1 MFLNFLSSWPKV
13 AVFQKKSI
21 SNLENCVNIRKIYN
35 TCGVNDMEKIN
46 LSSHL
51 YLRRLKKEDW
61 KDVHLYASQET
72 VSQYQA
78 WGPNSEVETLAY
90 VEDVLKAEKEVPQTR
105 YVHALVDEKNGRVIG
120 AGEIIIKS
128 FVHQSG
134 EIGYIL
140 HPDYWG
146 KGIGTLLGNAL
157 VERGFS
163 ELNMHKISATC
174 DPQNISS
181 QKVLTKIGMT
191 LEGRIRHALKM
202 KNGWRDSLLFGL
214 LKDEWKN
221 GV

>member
-1 MFLNFLSSWPKV
+1 MND
-13 AVFQKKSI
+13 
-21 SNLENCVNIRKIYN
+21 LEKIY
-35 TCGVNDMEKIN
+35 

-90 VEDVLKAEKEVPQTR
+90 VEDVLKAEKMLPQTR
-105 YVHALVDEKNGRVIG
+105 YVDALVDERIDRVIG
-120 AGEIIIKS
+120 AGEIIINS
-128 FVHQSG
+128 FVHKSG

-140 HPDYWG
+140 HPDYWAN
-146 KGIGTLLGNAL
+146 GIGTLLGNKL

-163 ELNMHKISATC
+163 ELNLHKISAKC
-174 DPQNISS
+174 GPQNISS

-191 LEGRIRHALKM
+191 LEGRIRHDLKM

-214 LKDEWKN
+214 SENEWKE
-221 GV
+221 GDADEARKMK

>member
-1 MFLNFLSSWPKV
+1 M
-13 AVFQKKSI
+13 AVFQNEFI
-21 SNLENCVNIRKIYN
+21 ADAGNYVNIRTIYSA
-35 TCGVNDMEKIN
+35 CGVNDMEKIN

-51 YLRRLKKEDW
+51 FLRRLKKEDW
-61 KDVHLYASQET
+61 KDVHTYASQET

-90 VEDVLKAEKEVPQTR
+90 VEDVLKSEKVIPQTR
-105 YVHALVDEKNGRVIG
+105 YVQALVDEETGRVIG

-134 EIGYIL
+134 EIGYVL

-163 ELNMHKISATC
+163 ELNLHKISATC

-181 QKVLTKIGMT
+181 QKVLIKIGMT

-214 LKDEWKN
+214 LKDEWRKRS
-221 GV
+221 VE

>member
-1 MFLNFLSSWPKV
+1 MTLSICSIV
-13 AVFQKKSI
+13 AFIQKKFIPQIES
-21 SNLENCVNIRKIYN
+21 CVNIRSIYYA
-35 TCGVNDMEKIN
+35 CGVNDMEKIY

-51 YLRRLKKEDW
+51 YIRRLKKEDW

-72 VSQYQA
+72 VSQYQP

-90 VEDVLKAEKEVPQTR
+90 VEEVLKAEKVVPQTR
-105 YVHALVDEKNGRVIG
+105 YVHALVDERIGRVIG

-146 KGIGTLLGNAL
+146 NGIGTLLGKAL

-163 ELNMHKISATC
+163 ELNLHKISAKC
-174 DPQNISS
+174 GSQNISS
-181 QKVLTKIGMT
+181 HKVLTKIGMT
-191 LEGRIRHALKM
+191 LEGRIRHDLKM

-214 LKDEWKN
+214 LEDEWRK
-221 GV
+221 GDAE

>member
-1 MFLNFLSSWPKV
+1 
-13 AVFQKKSI
+13 
-21 SNLENCVNIRKIYN
+21 
-35 TCGVNDMEKIN
+35 MEEVY
-46 LSSHL
+46 LFSHI

-61 KDVHLYASQET
+61 KDVHLYASQEN
-72 VSQYQA
+72 VSQFQP
-78 WGPNSEVETLAY
+78 WGPNSEMDTLAY
-90 VEDVLKAEKEVPQTR
+90 VEEVLKAEKMVPQTR
-105 YVHALVDEKNGRVIG
+105 YVQALVDENTDRVIG

-146 KGIGTLLGNAL
+146 KGIGTLLGSAL

-163 ELNMHKISATC
+163 ELNLHKISATC

-191 LEGRIRHALKM
+191 LEGRIRHDLKM

-214 LKDEWKN
+214 LEDEWTKGGKN
-221 GV
+221 ESRIGGYPGYS

>member
-1 MFLNFLSSWPKV
+1 M
-13 AVFQKKSI
+13 AVFQNEFI
-21 SNLENCVNIRKIYN
+21 ADAGNYVNIRTIYSA
-35 TCGVNDMEKIN
+35 CGVNDMEKIN

-51 YLRRLKKEDW
+51 FLRRLKKEDW
-61 KDVHLYASQET
+61 KDVHTYASQET
-72 VSQYQA
+72 VSRYQA

-90 VEDVLKAEKEVPQTR
+90 VEGVLKAEKVIPQTR
-105 YVHALVDEKNGRVIG
+105 YVQALVDEETGRVIG

-134 EIGYIL
+134 EIGYVL

-146 KGIGTLLGNAL
+146 KGIGTLIGNAL

-163 ELNMHKISATC
+163 ELNLHKISATC
-174 DPQNISS
+174 DPQNIPS

-214 LKDEWKN
+214 LKDEWRKRS
-221 GV
+221 VE

>member
-1 MFLNFLSSWPKV
+1 
-13 AVFQKKSI
+13 
-21 SNLENCVNIRKIYN
+21 VNGVEKIY
-35 TCGVNDMEKIN
+35 
-46 LSSHL
+46 LSPGL
-51 YLRRLKKEDW
+51 FLRRLKKEDW
-61 KDVHLYASQET
+61 KDVHLYASQER
-72 VSQYQA
+72 VSKYQA

-90 VEDVLKAEKEVPQTR
+90 VEDVLKAEEMVPQTR
-105 YVHALVDEKNGRVIG
+105 FVHALVDEKTGRVIG

-140 HPDYWG
+140 DPDYWG
-146 KGIGTLLGNAL
+146 KGIGTLLGSAL

-163 ELNMHKISATC
+163 ELNLHKISATC

-191 LEGRIRHALKM
+191 LEGRIRHDLKM

-214 LKDEWKN
+214 LENEWRERDEE
-221 GV
+221 